1 MDSEQKL
8 IELLSLLESS
18 YTCKDNSKLN
28 EITKLIKAYATNYE
42 TYIELLFQGLSLT
55 MINNKE
61 ISLNLHISIST
72 NLKNIIME
80 KRAEISEE
88 KLLVIIRKIFQLF
101 FATNFNPNLLNE
113 SIISIFENIIKI
125 ISSLESLKSHIEE
138 IFKILL
144 KTITQAQNCPQP
156 QLFINISKIVVK
168 FSRGIFEAKNMD
180 QNNIIKIIN
189 DYYLLIIETVFKN
202 VPKFIDPNKN
212 LYNEEYFNLLK

>member
-113 SIISIFENIIKI
+113 SWISILPFLSPELSFFVLSLSLYDP
-125 ISSLESLKSHIEE
+125 ISNESRADS
-138 IFKILL
+138 
-144 KTITQAQNCPQP
+144 
-156 QLFINISKIVVK
+156 
-168 FSRGIFEAKNMD
+168 
-180 QNNIIKIIN
+180 
-189 DYYLLIIETVFKN
+189 
-202 VPKFIDPNKN
+202 
-212 LYNEEYFNLLK
+212 